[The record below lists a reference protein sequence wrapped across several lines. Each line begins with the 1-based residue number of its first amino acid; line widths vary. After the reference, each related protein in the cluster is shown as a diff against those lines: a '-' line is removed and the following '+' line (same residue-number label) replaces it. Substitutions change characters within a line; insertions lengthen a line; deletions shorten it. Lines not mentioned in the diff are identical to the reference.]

1 MQIILLIALVVL
13 LAIYFVID
21 TVKRVKEK
29 DMTKDKLISEC
40 KKLID
45 KKNFKGVESLI
56 RRHLKIFIIHNQE
69 IVTAVTDYARELD
82 GEQNKS

>member
-1 MQIILLIALVVL
+1 MQIILLIALL
-13 LAIYFVID
+13 LLFATFFIID
-21 TVKRVKEK
+21 TVTRIKEK
-29 DMTKDKLISEC
+29 DMTKDKLITEC

-82 GEQNKS
+82 GEQNN

>member
-1 MQIILLIALVVL
+1 MQIILLIVL
-13 LAIYFVID
+13 LVLCAIYFAVD
-21 TVKRVKEK
+21 TFKRVKEK
-29 DMTKDKLISEC
+29 DMTKDKLITEC

-56 RRHLKIFIIHNQE
+56 RRHLRLFIIHNQE

-82 GEQNKS
+82 GE